1 MRRIIIAS
9 LGLTALAACGP
20 SGGLVGVGLS
30 DWATETG
37 FGHIGT
43 SVVCLGSDA
52 GERGW
57 EFSEEE
63 GALVIAGTVISDER
77 NNAQIGNMDTCWAPP
92 GRVIT
97 IEGPEGV
104 HYRVGYRWQSE
115 SLGDMTPDI
124 AVEPGEPIRLTYRTT
139 ESSGAAGFSI
149 VADDEIV
156 YAMESGRGAP
166 ALRSDDLP
174 GMTVRTG
181 EPLVSSEDDCGRFVT
196 NTLTFESDSGD
207 SRELAPG
214 EDTPFT
220 PGSES
225 QSDEPER
232 SLLLCNINSFEYSDD
247 ACSEGVSEES
257 WILYGRYN

>member
-1 MRRIIIAS
+1 MRRIVIAS
-9 LGLTALAACGP
+9 IGLSTLAACGP
-20 SGGLVGVGLS
+20 SGGLFGVAME
-30 DWATETG
+30 DWAVETG

-57 EFSEEE
+57 DFSEED
-63 GALVIAGTVISDER
+63 GALVIAGTVVSDEESH
-77 NNAQIGNMDTCWAPP
+77 AQIGNMDSCWAPP

-97 IEGPEGV
+97 IEGPEGI
-104 HYRVGYRWQSE
+104 HYRVGYRWQSD
-115 SLGDMTPDI
+115 SLGNVTPDM
-124 AVEPGEPIRLTYRTT
+124 AVEAGEQVRLTYRST
-139 ESSGAAGFSI
+139 ETPGAAGFSI
-149 VADDEIV
+149 VAEDEIV
-156 YAMESGRGAP
+156 YAMESGRGSA
-166 ALRSDDLP
+166 ALHSDDLP

-181 EPLVSSEDDCGRFVT
+181 EKLVSAEDDCGRYAT

-207 SRELAPG
+207 SRDLAPG

-225 QSDEPER
+225 ESDEPER

-247 ACSEGVSEES
+247 ACSEGISEES